1 MWRLSFLHRQGFL
14 FVCALLIALMGVGSL
29 TSQAL
34 GSVAENPHRVSVR
47 GVIDRIEGGVA
58 VVLMGD
64 DEALLDF
71 PLWHMPASADEGM
84 VLEIQLECRPEE
96 TDRILQRLWL
106 RLREL
111 R

>member
-1 MWRLSFLHRQGFL
+1 MWRLPLLHRLGCL
-14 FVCALLIALMGVGSL
+14 LVCAMLIVLLGVGSL

-34 GSVAENPHRVSVR
+34 GSAAENPHRVTVR
-47 GVIDRIEGGVA
+47 GVIDRIEGDIA
-58 VVLMGD
+58 VVLVGD

-71 PLWHMPASADEGM
+71 PLWHMPASAAEGM
-84 VLEIQLECRPEE
+84 VVEIQLECRPEE
-96 TDRILQRLWL
+96 TDLILQRLWL